1 MTLRKIML
9 DGLEVEVTDAGAA
22 AITKLQKTIADMAAK
37 AEETEEEGKKKLA
50 AKEVELAKKDA
61 EIADTKAKVLDAA
74 ALDALVKDRAD
85 LVAKAK
91 AIKADV
97 VTDGKSPAEIKKA
110 VVVAMRGADMTTKPD
125 AYIDAA
131 FDLLADVKVD
141 PVKGVALADAPAG
154 LDAVYAECNAKLGD
168 AWKAPLNGKKEA

>member
-85 LVAKAK
+85 LIGKAK

-97 VTDGKSPAEIKKA
+97 VTDGKSATEIKKA
-110 VVVAMRGADMTTKPD
+110 VVGASHLSAMADKSE
-125 AYIDAA
+125 AHIDAA
-131 FDLLADVKVD
+131 FELLTDAKVD

-154 LDAVYAECNAKLGD
+154 LDAVYAERNAKLGD